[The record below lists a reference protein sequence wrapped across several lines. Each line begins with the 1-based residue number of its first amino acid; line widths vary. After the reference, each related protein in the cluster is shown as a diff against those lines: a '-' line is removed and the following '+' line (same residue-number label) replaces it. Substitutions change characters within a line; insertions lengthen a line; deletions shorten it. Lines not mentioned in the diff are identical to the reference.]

1 MSRIGNNPINIPDKV
16 QVSLN
21 GNTISVKGPKGEMTF
36 EKNDNIILTQEDNT
50 IKFSRENNEK
60 ITRSLHGTTRAVVD
74 NMVTGVSTGFK
85 KELDIE
91 GVGFKAEMKKDRLFL
106 SLGYSHPIL
115 VLPPDGVQFTTPTP
129 TKIEI
134 NGNNKQIVGEVAS
147 KIRSLRKPE
156 PYKGKGIRYSGEYI
170 RRKAGK
176 SAAK

>member
-36 EKNDNIILTQEDNT
+36 EKHDNIILTQEDNT
-50 IKFSRENNEK
+50 IKFSRENDEK

-115 VLPPDGVQFTTPTP
+115 VLPPDGVEFSTPTP

>member
-36 EKNDNIILTQEDNT
+36 EKNDNIILTQKDNT
-50 IKFSRENNEK
+50 IIFSRENNEK